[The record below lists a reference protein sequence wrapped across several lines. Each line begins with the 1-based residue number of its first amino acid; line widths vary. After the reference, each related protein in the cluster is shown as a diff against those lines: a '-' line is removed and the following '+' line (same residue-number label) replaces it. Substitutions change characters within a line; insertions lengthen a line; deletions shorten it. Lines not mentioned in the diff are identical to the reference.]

1 MSFWSRHQIFEKN
14 SIILVVGI
22 LAVVAIGGIVEIV
35 PLFYLKSTIEA
46 VDGVRPYTP
55 LELAGRNIYVREG
68 CYLCHSQMIR
78 ALRDEVERYG
88 HFSLAAES
96 MYDHPFQW
104 GSKRTG
110 PDLARVGA
118 KYSDQWHVTHLTDPR
133 SIVPQSVMPA
143 YSFLADTEVD
153 ASTIEAHLKT
163 NRMIGVPYT
172 DDQIANAE
180 ADLRAQADP
189 DNAGVDAFTKRYPK
203 AVVRNFDGKAGPP
216 TEMDALVAYLQMLG
230 TLVDFKL
237 FNEKANLR

>member
-1 MSFWSRHQIFEKN
+1 
-14 SIILVVGI
+14 
-22 LAVVAIGGIVEIV
+22 
-35 PLFYLKSTIEA
+35 
-46 VDGVRPYTP
+46 
-55 LELAGRNIYVREG
+55 
-68 CYLCHSQMIR
+68 
-78 ALRDEVERYG
+78 LRDEVERYG

-118 KYSDQWHVTHLTDPR
+118 KYSDQWHVTHLMDPR
-133 SIVPQSVMPA
+133 SIVPQSVMPG
-143 YSFLADTEVD
+143 YSFLAETDVD

-163 NRMIGVPYT
+163 SRTVGVPYT

-189 DNAGVDAFTKRYPK
+189 DDAGVDAFAKRYPK
-203 AVVRNFDGKAGPP
+203 AAVRNFDGKAGPP